1 MNALDSSLKSVIAYT
16 KEELS
21 GEISRIQTEL
31 NTKIDNNTSTLNSLV
46 SEVSSNLS
54 SFQTST
60 NASIGRIDANITT
73 IDSSIN
79 SLETHM
85 GEIDLTVASLG
96 SLVTELKTRVET
108 AETTVERIGEDVSTQ
123 EQVMAGAIV
132 DMRSDYRTQIE
143 TLHNNPNIWAPNG
156 TYGTS
161 ATRSVAPI
169 GDEVRGLSY
178 VETETGNRTIDL
190 TTLFETEQG
199 QPADVDLRSI
209 YDSALFVA
217 KGPVQVRVDTTFRED
232 TDDSLVLYY
241 DFIDATAVKRQV
253 IEIGNNDDAVLTVL
267 MKKTVTLA
275 KFR

>member
-1 MNALDSSLKSVIAYT
+1 MDNVWERMESV
-16 KEELS
+16 
-21 GEISRIQTEL
+21 EILVAGLGQQFA
-31 NTKIDNNTSTLNSLV
+31 TL
-46 SEVSSNLS
+46 
-54 SFQTST
+54 
-60 NASIGRIDANITT
+60 
-73 IDSSIN
+73 DSSIN
-79 SLETHM
+79 ARVNEISATVDETLET
-85 GEIDLTVASLG
+85 IQN
-96 SLVTELKTRVET
+96 LV
-108 AETTVERIGEDVSTQ
+108 IDVSTR
-123 EQVMAGAIV
+123 EQVMAGAIL
-132 DMRSDYRTQIE
+132 DMRADYRTQIE
-143 TLHNNPNIWAPNG
+143 TKLDDTTMLAPTNILG
-156 TYGTS
+156 VS
-161 ATRSVAPI
+161 ATRSAAPR

-190 TTLFETEQG
+190 TALFETEQG